1 MSFPRPRS
9 MTRVRYVVRVWTEWT
24 TACPRRQR
32 PQTHPLSDP
41 SPRRGRPSE
50 PRSPGCTHTLL
61 RFFKRHSHLS
71 QRRRQHFHWSIN
83 KDHPV
88 LLYKNE
94 PLATRRDIS
103 VMYSCLQEALSFI
116 LIKATLPPTPCYLCG
131 GRVHSNTMLGD
142 KVSWMCSVLV
152 SLGRTVWPIWMIQ
165 MLRRQELSTTKS
177 PVTAKSDG
185 EFTELWSS
193 RFVPR
198 LWVRV
203 FSQQFSRKTNLTYL
217 GVSVVSFT

>member
-131 GRVHSNTMLGD
+131 GRV
-142 KVSWMCSVLV
+142 
-152 SLGRTVWPIWMIQ
+152 
-165 MLRRQELSTTKS
+165 
-177 PVTAKSDG
+177 
-185 EFTELWSS
+185 
-193 RFVPR
+193 
-198 LWVRV
+198 
-203 FSQQFSRKTNLTYL
+203 QQYNAWWL
-217 GVSVVSFT
+217 GVMDVLCPCFTGAYRLANMDDSDAQTPGT